1 MNVKQHSHHTGMA
14 SKMRMAL
21 VFLLLALCINPAYAT
36 VNEMDTTEDNK
47 GTSGLPVPR
56 FASLRSNEVNLR
68 TGPGTRYPIEWVFT
82 RQGLPVEVTA
92 EYDIWRRVRDPEG
105 AEGWVHK
112 SALSGKRT
120 AIVTG
125 PLRDLYDGI
134 SPQSAIVAH
143 LEPGAVGQILS
154 CARDW
159 CKLKF
164 DSAKGYLRKNDFW
177 GAEPGEVFD

>member
-1 MNVKQHSHHTGMA
+1 MKLFSFIG
-14 SKMRMAL
+14 
-21 VFLLLALCINPAYAT
+21 VFVLAFTLGFAHAA
-36 VNEMDTTEDNK
+36 VNEADTEDGK

-68 TGPGTRYPIEWVFT
+68 TGPGTRYPIDWVFT
-82 RQGLPVEVTA
+82 REGLPVEITA

-112 SALSGKRT
+112 SALTGKRMGM
-120 AIVTG
+120 VTG
-125 PLRDLYDGI
+125 TSRELRDSTD
-134 SPQSAIVAH
+134 PQSAIVAH
-143 LEPGAVGQILS
+143 LEPGVVGQIQS
-154 CARDW
+154 CAKDW

-164 DSAKGYLRKNDFW
+164 DSVKGYLRKTEFW